1 MDLALSPDPTRDEIF
16 DAYNKMKDAFAASEA
31 VRLDAAQV
39 NRLPVALAQLIIS
52 AGRTAEASGGSFTL
66 VSPPAAVVDGFQAL
80 GMFADFM
87 TIGME

>member
-1 MDLALSPDPTRDEIF
+1 LDLALSPDPTRDEIF

-52 AGRTAEASGGSFTL
+52 AGRTAEASGRSFTL

>member
-1 MDLALSPDPTRDEIF
+1 LELALSPDPTRDEIF
-16 DAYNKMKDAFAASEA
+16 DVYRKMKDAFTAHEP

-39 NRLPVALAQLIIS
+39 NRMPVALAQLILA
-52 AGRTAEASGGSFTL
+52 AGRSADATSGSFTL